1 MVRLPEADSRMLLN
15 ELVQRI
21 DNRSVVTLTT
31 FVAVRAVGNTCRP
44 AALTDAH
51 AMLFSH
57 VRNQPP
63 SLVRA

>member
-1 MVRLPEADSRMLLN
+1 MCLPEADSRMLLN
-15 ELVQRI
+15 ELAQRI
-21 DNRSVVTLTT
+21 DNRSVIALSS
-31 FVAVRAVGNTCRP
+31 FVAVRAVGNNCRP

-63 SLVRA
+63 PLVRA